1 MSDEQ
6 TLFMQLI
13 GLAILSG
20 IAFKMLY
27 AAGKAARNYF
37 EGAAGIAKRFPV
49 LVSMLGALV
58 ALPVALI
65 LAFVLGGA

>member
-1 MSDEQ
+1 
-6 TLFMQLI
+6 
-13 GLAILSG
+13 
-20 IAFKMLY
+20 MLY
-27 AAGKAARNYF
+27 AAGMAARSYF
-37 EGAAGIAKRFPV
+37 DEAAGIAKRFPV